1 MHSLLQCQCQVNV
14 VVVVV
19 VVVLVKSGAVHS
31 CGLLL
36 IAMHSGIVNYDSGK
50 K

>member
-1 MHSLLQCQCQVNV
+1 MHSLLQCQCQVN